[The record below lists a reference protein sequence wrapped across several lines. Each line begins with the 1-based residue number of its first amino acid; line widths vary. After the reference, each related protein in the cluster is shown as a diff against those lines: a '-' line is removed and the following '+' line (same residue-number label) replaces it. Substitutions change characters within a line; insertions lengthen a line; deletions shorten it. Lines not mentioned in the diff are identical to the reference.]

1 MGHEP
6 LPLEVPGRRRL
17 TPTMASFRL
26 LVLDFVRAYLET
38 NGASPSYAEIAAAL
52 DCSRTR
58 VKHAI
63 RSLVRVKLLLQG
75 DSPRSLAMPT
85 QHDAAIRALVG
96 LGYRIDETARTIAE
110 PVTDPP
116 LLPTSAL
123 TYPPLVD
130 SEKEDGADEQG
141 EAGKRA

>member
-1 MGHEP
+1 
-6 LPLEVPGRRRL
+6 
-17 TPTMASFRL
+17 
-26 LVLDFVRAYLET
+26 
-38 NGASPSYAEIAAAL
+38 
-52 DCSRTR
+52 
-58 VKHAI
+58 
-63 RSLVRVKLLLQG
+63 
-75 DSPRSLAMPT
+75 MPT

-123 TYPPLVD
+123 TYPHLVD
-130 SEKEDGADEQG
+130 SEKEHGADEQG